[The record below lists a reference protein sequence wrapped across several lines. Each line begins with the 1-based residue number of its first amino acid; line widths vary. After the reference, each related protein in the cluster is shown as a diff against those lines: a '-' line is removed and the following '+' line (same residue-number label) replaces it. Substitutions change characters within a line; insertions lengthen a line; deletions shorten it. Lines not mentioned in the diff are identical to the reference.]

1 MELGATHTIQV
12 TTRDSKCL
20 AKQIVETLG
29 CHADKTIECSGAEPS
44 VATGIFVSVYM
55 YGTRPKKVSG
65 LSQYLPVLP
74 QYFCRYFRGYFCWYL
89 LYSTIEAHNA
99 RKEVFHKKRTAVHT
113 QLISSFVD
121 RCLYCRCAMYQASV
135 LLRFTHRQCCT
146 DCTRQRSRAYAR
158 VLSKYCEKSRSS
170 LQREQH

>member
-55 YGTRPKKVSG
+55 YGTRQKKVSG

-74 QYFCRYFRGYFCWYL
+74 QYFCWYFLSTSVGTYCTVRLKHITHAKKFFTRSEQ
-89 LYSTIEAHNA
+89 LYIHNSP
-99 RKEVFHKKRTAVHT
+99 AV
-113 QLISSFVD
+113 L
-121 RCLYCRCAMYQASV
+121 
-135 LLRFTHRQCCT
+135 
-146 DCTRQRSRAYAR
+146 
-158 VLSKYCEKSRSS
+158 
-170 LQREQH
+170 